1 MNSPARSLIGQTIVD
16 DGPIS
21 FETFM
26 EIALYSEVGYYR
38 NEDVF
43 GIAGDY
49 YTSPHI
55 HPIFASI
62 CALQVEK
69 MWKAMDQPAPFFI
82 MEQGAG
88 DATLAKDVL
97 EAISI
102 LNQDLYS
109 SLTYICVDRRKIEI
123 DDNSHIEI
131 VQSNQLEPFHRTGVI
146 ISNELID
153 SFPVKMIE
161 IRDGEIFEIYVGI
174 NSRGSF
180 EEILVPIAI
189 DDYMDFLPSKIEQ
202 LNGYRGP
209 LNTKMDDWY
218 SNISDALN
226 CGFVITIDYGFD
238 REVFFSMEKSH
249 KLLQTYYKH
258 IDGSNPFQRIG
269 SQDITAHVDFDT
281 LKQSGYKYGF
291 KEFGYFSQAEWLN
304 SMGLDHL
311 LRNMRKDGLEKSR
324 VINLISGLNDI
335 SGLGGFKV
343 LIQGKNVEHFDMRDL
358 NADVFWPQELELPQV
373 KNVHMANSRK
383 LESRGPKFF

>member
-1 MNSPARSLIGQTIVD
+1 MNSPARSLIGQTIMD

-26 EIALYSEVGYYR
+26 EIALYSDVGYYQ
-38 NEDVF
+38 NEDIF
-43 GIAGDY
+43 GVAGDY

-55 HPIFASI
+55 HPIFASL

-69 MWKAMDQPAPFFI
+69 MWKTMDRPSPFFI
-82 MEQGAG
+82 IEQGAG
-88 DATLAKDVL
+88 DATLAKDFS

-109 SLTYICVDRRKIEI
+109 SLIYTCVDRRQIEI
-123 DDNSHIEI
+123 ADDSHMEI
-131 VQSNQLEPFHRTGVI
+131 VQSDYVVPFHRTGVF

-249 KLLQTYYKH
+249 RLLQTYYKH
-258 IDGSNPFQRIG
+258 VDGSNPFQRIG

-281 LKQSGYKYGF
+281 LKQSGHKHGF
-291 KEFGYFSQAEWLN
+291 KECGYFSQAEWLN

-324 VINLISGLNDI
+324 IINLISGLNDI

-373 KNVHMANSRK
+373 KNVHMANSKK
-383 LESRGPKFF
+383 LERRETKFF

>member
-1 MNSPARSLIGQTIVD
+1 MNSPARSLIGQTIVNE
-16 DGPIS
+16 GPIS

-38 NEDVF
+38 NESVF

-55 HPIFASI
+55 HPIFASLY
-62 CALQVEK
+62 ALQIEK
-69 MWKAMDQPAPFFI
+69 MWKTMDRPVPFFI
-82 MEQGAG
+82 IEQGAG
-88 DATLAKDVL
+88 DGTLAKDVL

-102 LNQDLYS
+102 LNQDLYC
-109 SLTYICVDRRKIEI
+109 SLTYICVDRRQIEI
-123 DDNSHIEI
+123 GDDSHINI
-131 VQSNQLEPFHRTGVI
+131 VQSDQVEPFHRTGVF

-174 NSRGSF
+174 NGHGSF
-180 EEILVPIAI
+180 EEILIPVAI
-189 DDYMDFLPSKIEQ
+189 DDYVDFLPSKITQ

-209 LNTKMDDWY
+209 LNTKMNDWY
-218 SNISDALN
+218 SDISNALN

-281 LKQSGYKYGF
+281 LKQSGHKYGF

-304 SMGLDHL
+304 SMGLDL
-311 LRNMRKDGLEKSR
+311 LIRKMRGDGLKNR
-324 VINLISGLNDI
+324 KVINLISGLNDI

-343 LIQGKNVEHFDMRDL
+343 LIQGKNVEHIDVRDL
-358 NADVFWPQELELPQV
+358 NSDVFWPQGLEFPQV
-373 KNVHMANSRK
+373 KNVHMANARQSQTW
-383 LESRGPKFF
+383 ETNFF

>member
-1 MNSPARSLIGQTIVD
+1 
-16 DGPIS
+16 
-21 FETFM
+21 M

-38 NEDVF
+38 NESVF

-55 HPIFASI
+55 HPIFASLS
-62 CALQVEK
+62 ALQIEK
-69 MWKAMDQPAPFFI
+69 MWKTMDRPVPFFI
-82 MEQGAG
+82 IEQGAG
-88 DATLAKDVL
+88 DGTLAKDVL

-109 SLTYICVDRRKIEI
+109 SLTYICVDRRQIEI
-123 DDNSHIEI
+123 GDDSHINI
-131 VQSNQLEPFHRTGVI
+131 VQSDQVEPFHRTGVF

-174 NSRGSF
+174 NSHGTF
-180 EEILVPIAI
+180 EEILIPIAI
-189 DDYMDFLPSKIEQ
+189 DDYVDLLPSKIKH

-209 LNTKMDDWY
+209 LNTKINDWY
-218 SNISDALN
+218 SDISNALN

-281 LKQSGYKYGF
+281 LKQSGHKYGF

-304 SMGLDHL
+304 SMGLDL
-311 LRNMRKDGLEKSR
+311 LIRKMRGDGQKNR
-324 VINLISGLNDI
+324 KVVNLISGLNDI

-343 LIQGKNVEHFDMRDL
+343 LIQGKNLEHFDVRDL
-358 NADVFWPQELELPQV
+358 NSDVFWPQGLEFPQV
-373 KNVHMANSRK
+373 KNVHMANARQPQTW
-383 LESRGPKFF
+383 ETNFF

>member
-1 MNSPARSLIGQTIVD
+1 MNSPARSLVGQTIVD

-26 EIALYSEVGYYR
+26 EIVLYSEVGYYR

-43 GIAGDY
+43 GITGDY

-55 HPIFASI
+55 HPIFASF

-69 MWKAMDQPAPFFI
+69 MWETMDQPVPFFI
-82 MEQGAG
+82 IEQGAG
-88 DATLAKDVL
+88 DATLAKDLL
-97 EAISI
+97 EAIAI

-109 SLTYICVDRRKIEI
+109 SLTYICVDRRQIEI
-123 DDNSHIEI
+123 GDKSHIET
-131 VQSNQLEPFHRTGVI
+131 VLSDQVEPFHRTGVF

-161 IRDGEIFEIYVGI
+161 IKDGEIFEMYVGI
-174 NSRGSF
+174 NSQGDF
-180 EEILVPIAI
+180 EEILRPITI
-189 DDYMDFLPSKIEQ
+189 DDYVDFLPSKIEQ

-209 LNTKMDDWY
+209 LNTKMNDWY
-218 SNISDALN
+218 KNMSDALS

-249 KLLQTYYKH
+249 RLLQTYYKH

-281 LKQSGYKYGF
+281 LKQSGHKYGF
-291 KEFGYFSQAEWLN
+291 TECGYFSQAEWLN

-311 LRNMRKDGLEKSR
+311 LRKMRTDGLENRKT
-324 VINLISGLNDI
+324 INLISRLNDI

-343 LIQGKNVEHFDMRDL
+343 LIQGKNVKHVDVREL
-358 NADVFWPQELELPQV
+358 NSDVFWPQGLKFPQV
-373 KNVHMANSRK
+373 KNVHMANDRQP
-383 LESRGPKFF
+383 ETWETNFF